1 MPATSRSEEP
11 PTLVRPRRV
20 RRYVAIGDSFTAGAQ
35 SGAGA
40 TQRWPDALA
49 ALLREGSPALDY
61 RNLAVAGARSDEVAR
76 DQLDAAVR
84 LRPDV
89 VTLVC
94 GANDVLLSVRPDVER
109 VGATL
114 SAMLDRLDRDL
125 PYAAVV
131 TATTP
136 NFAAFLD
143 LHERSR
149 RRIVDGLERLAE
161 VTRLVARSHDVVC
174 LEFAGHPEAV
184 ERANYA
190 GDGYHPSPEGNRRAA
205 GAFCAALDSH
215 FGIAVPETRP
225 KETA

>member
-1 MPATSRSEEP
+1 MPATSRSEDAT
-11 PTLVRPRRV
+11 TLARPRSV
-20 RRYVAIGDSFTAGAQ
+20 RRYVAMGDSFTAGAH
-35 SGAGA
+35 SGAAA

-49 ALLREGSPALDY
+49 TRLREASPALDY
-61 RNLAVAGARSDEVAR
+61 RNLAVTGARSEDVAR

-109 VGATL
+109 YGAAL
-114 SAMLDRLDRDL
+114 SAMLGRLDRDL
-125 PYAAVV
+125 PDAAVV

-136 NFAAFLD
+136 DFAGFLE

-149 RRIVDGLERLAE
+149 RRVADGLERLAE

-174 LEFAGHPEAV
+174 LEFADHPEAV

-190 GDGYHPSPEGNRRAA
+190 GDGYHPSAEGNRRAA
-205 GAFCAALDSH
+205 AAFCAAIASH
-215 FGIAVPETRP
+215 FPIAVPETRP